1 MSEAQKRRSM
11 IVTGATTGSDFAI
24 EIAELRGRVATQ
36 GKPGSRRKQRIAGK
50 PCSVVV
56 FWMLAFASTT
66 LKAARMQATSG
77 RAKGNAYER

>member
-24 EIAELRGRVATQ
+24 EIAELRGRVATP
-36 GKPGSRRKQRIAGK
+36 GKPGRRREQRIAGK

-56 FWMLAFASTT
+56 FWMLAFANRVREHD
-66 LKAARMQATSG
+66 APG
-77 RAKGNAYER
+77 RADANQLSACE